1 MASQPSSSPRSPLD
15 HAVAAEQ
22 IQVVGKD
29 PNNPEFLCSCGFSE
43 KDWNEAYGAWV
54 DLTNYDS
61 SDDSEF
67 DPDECYV
74 WLRC

>member
-1 MASQPSSSPRSPLD
+1 M
-15 HAVAAEQ
+15 
-22 IQVVGKD
+22 GKD
-29 PNNPEFLCSCGFSE
+29 PNNPEFLCSRDFSE

-54 DLTNYDS
+54 NLTNYDS